1 MGEGPW
7 GTSARTPSLSLTPP
21 PPPFCSLQ
29 LHEGPPAL
37 PAAEGLLLG
46 EDAVAL

>member
-1 MGEGPW
+1 MGGGPW

-21 PPPFCSLQ
+21 PRSLQ

>member
-21 PPPFCSLQ
+21 RSLQ